1 MREQVIIGLKPRG
14 ESPHLVQVYVAED
27 DFWLLGA
34 RLSRVD
40 SPIQFYGDDIGPD
53 VRLCQGP
60 RLAPGGFFHSSVAL
74 GAPYKSAL
82 SAGRS
87 GPNLRPSRT
96 VLPQL
101 RCQPFL
107 WGSL

>member
-40 SPIQFYGDDIGPD
+40 SPIQFYGDDFGADACLCHPSKEGIGGLPLSED
-53 VRLCQGP
+53 RL
-60 RLAPGGFFHSSVAL
+60 S
-74 GAPYKSAL
+74 
-82 SAGRS
+82 
-87 GPNLRPSRT
+87 LREAARRMIGKMP
-96 VLPQL
+96 
-101 RCQPFL
+101 
-107 WGSL
+107 